1 MIVKYDNKIW
11 FKRKHIEKTWIKIKI
26 TSAAIERPIK
36 ATYSNGN
43 KKMYNKYIGRFDRLS
58 VSSKEVCS

>member
-1 MIVKYDNKIW
+1 MEILELLYH
-11 FKRKHIEKTWIKIKI
+11 F

-43 KKMYNKYIGRFDRLS
+43 NKMHNKYIGRLTNYLYIAKKYVMNDIIN
-58 VSSKEVCS
+58 K